1 MDFPRGS
8 GRFCKMMKHCQRH
21 NWPSLL
27 LVTNL
32 AKRRRRCIVCIQIW
46 PLVNCG
52 ASCIPNFSFNR
63 TFSFVF
69 DKFDLKLV
77 STWCHNDVRE
87 LSCYKYKYASL
98 KNLPIPN
105 IFPQKRRIR
114 PLFSV
119 ALLLPCH
126 AIDNQNTR
134 NARAVVFWAGFFHCP
149 EGSPKLVLLH
159 PSFSKFRFQG
169 GESHKRPFVVVING
183 DNFHQQIYIPDINM
197 GS

>member
-1 MDFPRGS
+1 MALLAFQISHLIGLFLLFLTNLTRNLFQRDAI
-8 GRFCKMMKHCQRH
+8 MMFE
-21 NWPSLL
+21 SLL
-27 LVTNL
+27 NQFFL
-32 AKRRRRCIVCIQIW
+32 A
-46 PLVNCG
+46 
-52 ASCIPNFSFNR
+52 
-63 TFSFVF
+63 
-69 DKFDLKLV
+69 V
-77 STWCHNDVRE
+77 S
-87 LSCYKYKYASL
+87 SKYASL

-169 GESHKRPFVVVING
+169 GESHIR
-183 DNFHQQIYIPDINM
+183 DLLLLL
-197 GS
+197 